1 MKQLLF
7 IFSFLITTIVSAQDF
22 SLVKEKVN
30 SYPKFS
36 KIENLTRQI
45 ANDFKTEEQQV
56 QAAFYWLSHNIRY
69 DLDAYYRPKQKRI
82 SFRYRNEQ
90 EKLEKLQ
97 AIKDGIVNETL
108 LTRKAVC
115 EGYVQTFAKVCTM
128 LQVENEVI
136 KGYIRNS
143 SNDIANPKIN
153 SNHAWNALKL
163 NDKWVYVD
171 VTWAAG
177 VVNNN
182 RWQPLFNTYYY
193 NIPKEKYFK
202 THFPEKKLWQLR
214 IGRMDK
220 KDFYNQ
226 PIYDA
231 AFLKSDLELIT
242 PSKGILD
249 RNSTIE
255 LKIQNLRPN
264 QSVFLG
270 YSGYRYAIKPNSI
283 STKDNITTVTTTPLE
298 KSKQLF
304 LIIDKEVMLEFLI
317 Q

>member
-7 IFSFLITTIVSAQDF
+7 LFFLATTIVSAQDF
-22 SLVKEKVN
+22 SLIEEKVN

-36 KIENLTRQI
+36 KVENLAQQI
-45 ANDFKTEEQQV
+45 ASDFKTKEQQV
-56 QAAFYWLSHNIRY
+56 QAAFYWLAHNIQY
-69 DLDAYYRPKQKRI
+69 DLDAYYHPKNKRI

-115 EGYVQTFAKVCTM
+115 EGYAQTFAKICSM
-128 LQVENEVI
+128 LQIENEVI

-143 SNDIANPKIN
+143 SNDIANPKTN
-153 SNHAWNALKL
+153 SNHAWNAVKL
-163 NDKWVYVD
+163 NNKWVYVD
-171 VTWAAG
+171 VTWASG

-182 RWQPLFNTYYY
+182 RWQPLFNPYYY
-193 NIPKEKYFK
+193 NIPEEKYFK

-264 QSVFLG
+264 QSVSFG
-270 YSGYRYAIKPNSI
+270 YSGYRYAVKPDKVL
-283 STKDNITTVTTTPLE
+283 TKNNITTITTTHLE

>member
-36 KIENLTRQI
+36 EVENLTQQI
-45 ANDFKTEEQQV
+45 ANDFKTDEQQV
-56 QAAFYWLSHNIRY
+56 QAAFFWLAHNIQY
-69 DLDAYYRPKQKRI
+69 DLDAYYHPKQKRI
-82 SFRYRNEQ
+82 SFRYRNQQ

-108 LTRKAVC
+108 LTRKAIC
-115 EGYVQTFAKVCTM
+115 EGYAQTFAKICSI
-128 LQVENEVI
+128 LQIENEVI

-143 SNDIANPKIN
+143 SNDIANPKTN
-153 SNHAWNALKL
+153 SNHAWNAVKL
-163 NDKWVYVD
+163 NDEWIYID
-171 VTWAAG
+171 ATWAAG
-177 VVNNN
+177 IVNNN
-182 RWQPLFNTYYY
+182 RWQPLFNAYYY

-220 KDFYNQ
+220 KKFYNQ

-231 AFLKSDLELIT
+231 AFLQSELELIS

-249 RNSTIE
+249 RNSIIE
-255 LKIQNLRPN
+255 LKIKNLRPD

>member
-7 IFSFLITTIVSAQDF
+7 LFFLVTTFVSAQDF
-22 SLVKEKVN
+22 SLIEEEVN

-36 KIENLTRQI
+36 EVESIAQQI
-45 ANDFKTEEQQV
+45 VNDFKTEEQQV
-56 QAAFYWLSHNIRY
+56 QAAFYWLAHNIQY

-97 AIKDGIVNETL
+97 AIKDDIVNKTL

-115 EGYVQTFAKVCTM
+115 EGYVQTFAKICSI
-128 LQVENEVI
+128 LQIENEVI

-153 SNHAWNALKL
+153 SNHAWNAVKL
-163 NDKWVYVD
+163 SGEWIYIDA
-171 VTWAAG
+171 TWAAG
-177 VVNNN
+177 IVNNN
-182 RWQPLFNTYYY
+182 KWKSLFNPYYY
-193 NIPKEKYFK
+193 NFPKEKYFK

-214 IGRMDK
+214 VGRMEK
-220 KDFYNQ
+220 ENFYNQ

-231 AFLKSDLELIT
+231 AFLQSDLELIS
-242 PSKGILD
+242 PSKGIL
-249 RNSTIE
+249 NSNATIE
-255 LKIQNLRPN
+255 LKIKNLRPN
-264 QSVFLG
+264 QSVFFG
-270 YSGYRYAIKPNSI
+270 YGGYRYAIKPDKI
-283 STKDNITTVTTTPLE
+283 STKNNITTITTSPL
-298 KSKQLF
+298 KNSKQLF
-304 LIIDKEVMLEFLI
+304 LIIDKEVVLEFLI

>member
-7 IFSFLITTIVSAQDF
+7 LFFLATTIVSAQDF
-22 SLVKEKVN
+22 SLIEEKVN
-30 SYPKFS
+30 KYPKFS
-36 KIENLTRQI
+36 NVENLAQQI
-45 ANDFKTEEQQV
+45 AHDFKTNKQQV

-69 DLDAYYRPKQKRI
+69 DLDAYYRPKNKRI

-97 AIKDGIVNETL
+97 AIKDDIVNETL

-115 EGYVQTFAKVCTM
+115 EGYAQTFAKICSI
-128 LQVENEVI
+128 LHIENEVI

-143 SNDIANPKIN
+143 SNDIANPKTN
-153 SNHAWNALKL
+153 SNHAWNAVKL
-163 NDKWVYVD
+163 NGKWIYVD
-171 VTWAAG
+171 ATWAAG

-182 RWQPLFNTYYY
+182 NWQPLFNAYYF
-193 NIPKEKYFK
+193 NFPKEKYFK

-214 IGRMDK
+214 VGRMDK
-220 KDFYNQ
+220 EDFYNQ

-231 AFLKSDLELIT
+231 SFLQSELELIS
-242 PSKGILD
+242 PSKGALN

-255 LKIQNLRPN
+255 LKIKHLRPS

-270 YSGYRYAIKPNSI
+270 YSGYRYAIKPDKI
-283 STKDNITTVTTTPLE
+283 STKNNITTVTTTPLK